1 MNRKEYEAARRLLRD
16 NGAYAF
22 ERLPHNARMIFL
34 SKDIVDPLAEQ
45 EWTKQAFIFKD
56 SADWLKAR
64 YRLHREFGHTNRWSG
79 A

>member
-1 MNRKEYEAARRLLRD
+1 MAPMLSSGDAHTMLSH
-16 NGAYAF
+16 G
-22 ERLPHNARMIFL
+22 FL

-56 SADWLKAR
+56 STDWLKAR
-64 YRLHREFGHTNRWSG
+64 YRHHRELGHTNRCSG